1 LTGIV
6 EPWEAILTLIF
17 FFLVVITA
25 FLADKKLFYKRIF
38 KHRRR
43 KNRIAPIV
51 SKIEENG
58 NIFHHEYESS
68 ITIGVGDRYSN
79 DISSQNIKTIFHIES
94 FLVEWHFGFF
104 LN

>member
-1 LTGIV
+1 
-6 EPWEAILTLIF
+6 
-17 FFLVVITA
+17 VITA

-58 NIFHHEYESS
+58 NVLHEYESS
-68 ITIGVGDRYSN
+68 ITIGAGNRYRFYGALVIHIVS
-79 DISSQNIKTIFHIES
+79 DILPRHSRKKS
-94 FLVEWHFGFF
+94 L
-104 LN
+104 

>member
-1 LTGIV
+1 M
-6 EPWEAILTLIF
+6 
-17 FFLVVITA
+17 ITA

-58 NIFHHEYESS
+58 NVLHHEYESS
-68 ITIGVGDRYSN
+68 ITIGVGDRYSI

-94 FLVEWHFGFF
+94 FLVE
-104 LN
+104 